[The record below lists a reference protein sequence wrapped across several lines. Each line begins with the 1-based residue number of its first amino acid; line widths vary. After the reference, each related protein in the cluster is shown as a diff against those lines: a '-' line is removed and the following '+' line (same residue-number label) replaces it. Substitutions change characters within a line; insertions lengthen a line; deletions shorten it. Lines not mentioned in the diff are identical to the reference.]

1 MKYIFYLPK
10 LDKEVTIYAKDESC
24 AVWKLLQQNRL
35 VEKRIDGFQIRKD
48 EKNV

>member
-10 LDKEVTIYAKDESC
+10 LNREVIIHARDESH

-35 VEKRIDGFQIRKD
+35 VEKRIDGFQIRKE

>member
-10 LDKEVTIYAKDESC
+10 LNKEVTIHARDESR
-24 AVWKLLQQNRL
+24 AVWKLLQRYRL
-35 VEKRIDGFQIRKD
+35 VEERIDGFQIRKE

>member
-10 LDKEVTIYAKDESC
+10 LDKEVIICAKDESC
-24 AVWKLLQQNRL
+24 AVWKLLQQYRL
-35 VEKRIDGFQIRKD
+35 VENHIDDFQIRKE